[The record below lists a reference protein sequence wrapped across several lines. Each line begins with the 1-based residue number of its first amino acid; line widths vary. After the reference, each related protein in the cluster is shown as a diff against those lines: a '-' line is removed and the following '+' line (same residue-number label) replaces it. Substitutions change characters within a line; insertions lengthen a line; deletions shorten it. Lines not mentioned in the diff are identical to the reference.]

1 MINKYIV
8 EKIGR
13 NEISHIS
20 VSLNIALIVSLL
32 TNWQVGLV
40 VSFLAGLIK
49 EISDGLEKNNIFSVR
64 DMFYNAIGLL
74 AALIVLNLL

>member
-13 NEISHIS
+13 NEISHMS

-40 VSFLAGLIK
+40 VGFLAGLTK
-49 EISDGLEKNNIFSVR
+49 EISDGLEKNNIFSFR

>member
-13 NEISHIS
+13 NEISHMS

-40 VSFLAGLIK
+40 VGFLAGLIK
-49 EISDGLEKNNIFSVR
+49 EISDGLEKNNIFSFR

-74 AALIVLNLL
+74 AALVVLNLL

>member
-13 NEISHIS
+13 NEISHMS

-40 VSFLAGLIK
+40 VGFLAGLIK